1 MLISLATIAAGALVL
16 YFWNQIASFLVNV
29 FLPFIREHALP
40 VFGIVAALVDFVN
53 KGVVT
58 VRESII
64 RGYHWVKENLLHSS
78 TIYTPIEGDMVKGTT
93 RTIINDN
100 GKVSGTETSFTMVK
114 WDMPTEAL
122 VALSQRA
129 EGIEVDNKTEI
140 LHKAESQAQKQAMS
154 LASAN

>member
-1 MLISLATIAAGALVL
+1 MLIALTALAAGALVL
-16 YFWNQIASFLVNV
+16 YFWNQIAAFLVNV
-29 FLPFIREHALP
+29 FLPFIREHAMP
-40 VFGIVAALVDFVN
+40 VFDVVASFVEFVN

-64 RGYHWVKENLLHSS
+64 KGYHWVKESLLHSS

-100 GKVSGTETSFTMVK
+100 GKVSGTETTFTMEK

-122 VALSQRA
+122 VALSQKA
-129 EGIEVDNKTEI
+129 EDIEIDNKTEI
-140 LHKAESQAQKQAMS
+140 LRKAESQAQKQAMS